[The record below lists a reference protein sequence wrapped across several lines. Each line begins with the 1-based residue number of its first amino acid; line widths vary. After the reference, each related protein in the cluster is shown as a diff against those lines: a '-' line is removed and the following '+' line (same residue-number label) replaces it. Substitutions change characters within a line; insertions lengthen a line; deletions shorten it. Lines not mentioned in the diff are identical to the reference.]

1 MDDVKFF
8 NTYLEVVKEHLDA
21 SLKVNLML
29 EARVRVYDAA
39 KQDLTLLQQQITE
52 REGLL
57 QSEIMSLRSRP
68 IETVLDEVGL
78 SRLQQEVNRLMR
90 VIKSKDAEQDQLK
103 KTLDSQVHQLQGLQQ
118 QLRDALDLI
127 PLGKKKKLP
136 WAQDPVIETP
146 IETPIVE
153 STAAADLMSFA
164 AGGGN
169 F

>member
-39 KQDLTLLQQQITE
+39 KHDFTILQQQITE
-52 REGLL
+52 REVLL
-57 QSEIMSLRSRP
+57 QSEIMALRSRP
-68 IETVLDEVGL
+68 IETVLDDVGV

-90 VIKSKDAEQDQLK
+90 VIKAHDAEQNILK
-103 KTLDSQVHQLQGLQQ
+103 KTLDSQALQLQGLQR
-118 QLRDALDLI
+118 QLREAMDLI
-127 PLGKKKKLP
+127 PLFKKRKLSWYQEP
-136 WAQDPVIETP
+136 LIETP

-164 AGGGN
+164 EGGGN

>member
-29 EARVRVYDAA
+29 EARVRIADAA
-39 KQDLTLLQQQITE
+39 HQEVTRLQQQLTE

-68 IETVLDEVGL
+68 VETRLDEVGVN
-78 SRLQQEVNRLMR
+78 RLQQEVNRLMR
-90 VIKSKDAEQDQLK
+90 VIKSKDAEQQELK
-103 KTLDSQVHQLQGLQQ
+103 TTLDSQVHQLQGLQQ
-118 QLRDALDLI
+118 QLRDALDLV
-127 PLGKKKKLP
+127 PQGKKKKLP
-136 WAQDPVIETP
+136 WAHDPVIETP
-146 IETPIVE
+146 NTSP
-153 STAAADLMSFA
+153 SDSMTDLMLFT
-164 AGGGN
+164 AGGGD

>member
-68 IETVLDEVGL
+68 IETVLDDVGIN
-78 SRLQQEVNRLMR
+78 RLQQEVNRLMR
-90 VIKSKDAEQDQLK
+90 VIKAKDADQDQLK

-118 QLRDALDLI
+118 QLREALDLI
-127 PLGKKKKLP
+127 PLIKKRKLSWYQEP
-136 WAQDPVIETP
+136 LIEP
-146 IETPIVE
+146 PSPSPVE
-153 STAAADLMSFA
+153 STADLMSFA